1 MFDTIKKQEF
11 TDKIIE
17 YLSKRDS
24 PAKIS
29 QFTRLL
35 KIETES
41 SDYAEL
47 KELLQELI
55 DSDVLEKFPKKK
67 YHLLN
72 RISSYTFQ
80 GILYIDKI
88 KSYVIANDNS
98 ATIINIRNKF
108 LSNGLNGDLVEVEII
123 PDRKT
128 KLFGKVVDVIERNK
142 NKIRGKVEFDGREY
156 YFVPDSDN
164 YLFDFIIPEDKLNGA
179 KENDYCKARILEW
192 NDTKKNP
199 SIEIIDIIHNT
210 QNFSSKFNEIAEEY
224 ELNSNFPDEVVKESE
239 AINKPKSQKT
249 YPGRLDLRDELV
261 ITIDPDDAKDFDD
274 ALSLTKDADGNRVL
288 GVHIAD
294 VSHYVKENSELDI
307 EARNRG
313 NSTYLADR
321 VIPML
326 PERLSNDICSLK
338 PRTIRFA
345 YSVIMTFS
353 KKGHV
358 IDSIICETVIKSKR
372 RYAYEEVLEII
383 ETQQGDNVEL
393 ILELNELAKTLR
405 EKRFKYGGIN
415 FESSEVRFKF
425 DENKNPIEVKLKQA
439 TESTQLVEEFMLA
452 ANQVV
457 ALEFKKFTKEY
468 RTDGDIP
475 TIYRIHEEPEP
486 AKIRESIEF
495 ISSLGKKF
503 PTTKITSTLINDI
516 INTYHGKT
524 EANLVNQVLIRSL
537 PKAIYDPVNYG
548 HFGLGFEDYTHFT
561 SPIRRYCDLLIHR
574 FLKEYAKGRPDND
587 RLKYLKIFTSAISKH
602 ISQTERSSMEA
613 ERASTKLTHTII
625 MADKVGQE
633 FDATITGLIEFG
645 VFVMVDDYYAE
656 GLLKI
661 KEVNDDYYNYEE
673 KSFRFVGRSTK
684 KQLKVGTRIRVKLVR
699 VNIEKRFMDFTFV
712 NPDKEMKRRR

>member
-1 MFDTIKKQEF
+1 MFDTIKKQEH

-29 QFTRLL
+29 QLSRLL

-41 SDYAEL
+41 NEYAEL
-47 KELLQELI
+47 RELLQELI
-55 DSDVLEKFPKKK
+55 DTDILEKFPKKK
-67 YHLLN
+67 YHLVS
-72 RISSYTFQ
+72 RIKSYNFQ

-108 LSNGLNGDLVEVEII
+108 LANGLNGDLVEVEII

-128 KLFGKVVDVIERNK
+128 KLFGKVISVLERNK
-142 NKIRGKVEFDGREY
+142 NKIRGKVEYDGREY
-156 YFVPDSDN
+156 YFLPDSDN
-164 YLFDFIIPEDKLNGA
+164 YFFDFIIPEDKLNGA

-192 NDTKKNP
+192 SDPKKNP
-199 SIEIIDIIHNT
+199 SVEIIDIIHNT
-210 QNFSSKFNEIAEEY
+210 QNFSSKFNDIVEEY
-224 ELNSNFPDEVVKESE
+224 ELNPSFPVEVEKESE
-239 AINKPKSQKT
+239 LIDKPKSQKS
-249 YPGRLDLRDELV
+249 YPGRLDLREELV

-274 ALSLTKDADGNRVL
+274 ALSLTTDEEGNKVL

-294 VSHYVKENSELDI
+294 VSHYVKENTELDI

-321 VIPML
+321 VVPML

-345 YSVIMTFS
+345 YSVIMTIS

-358 IDSIICETVIKSKR
+358 IDYQITETVIKSKR
-372 RYAYEEVLEII
+372 RYSYEEVLEII
-383 ETQQGDNVEL
+383 NTKQGDNAEF
-393 ILELNELAKTLR
+393 ILELNELANVLR
-405 EKRFKYGGIN
+405 TKRFKHGGIN

-425 DENKNPIEVKLKQA
+425 DENKNPVEVKLKQA
-439 TESTQLVEEFMLA
+439 TEATKLVEEFMLA

-475 TIYRIHEEPEP
+475 TIYRIHDEPEP

-495 ISSLGKKF
+495 VSSLGKKF

-516 INTYHGKT
+516 ITFYHGKV

-574 FLKEYAKGRPDND
+574 FLKEYAKGRPENE

-613 ERASTKLTHTII
+613 ERASTKLTHTIV
-625 MADKVGQE
+625 MADKVGRE

-661 KEVNDDYYNYEE
+661 KAVDDDYYNYEE
-673 KSFRFVGRSTK
+673 KNFRFVGRSTK

-712 NPDKEMKRRR
+712 NPDKENQRRR

>member
-1 MFDTIKKQEF
+1 MFDTIKKQEH

-17 YLSKRDS
+17 YLSRRDS

-35 KIETES
+35 KIDTES
-41 SDYAEL
+41 NEYAEL

-55 DSDVLEKFPKKK
+55 DSDILEKFPKKK
-67 YHLLN
+67 YHLVS
-72 RISSYTFQ
+72 RIKSYNFQ

-156 YFVPDSDN
+156 YFLPDSDN

-192 NDTKKNP
+192 SDPNRNP
-199 SIEIIDIIHNT
+199 SVEIIDIIHNT
-210 QNFSSKFNEIAEEY
+210 QNFSSKFNDIVEEY
-224 ELNSNFPDEVVKESE
+224 ELNPSFPDEVEKESE
-239 AINKPKSQKT
+239 LIDKPKSQKS
-249 YPGRLDLRDELV
+249 YPGRLDLREELV

-274 ALSLTKDADGNRVL
+274 ALSLTKDEEGNRVL

-294 VSHYVKENSELDI
+294 VSHYVKENTELDI

-358 IDSIICETVIKSKR
+358 IDYQICETVIKSKR

-383 ETQQGDNVEL
+383 NTKQGENVEL
-393 ILELNELAKTLR
+393 ILELNELAHTLR

-486 AKIRESIEF
+486 AKIKESIEF

-503 PTTKITSTLINDI
+503 PTNKITSSLINDI
-516 INTYHGKT
+516 INHYHGKV

-613 ERASTKLTHTII
+613 ERASTKLTHTIV

-661 KEVNDDYYNYEE
+661 KAVDDDYYNYEE
-673 KSFRFVGRSTK
+673 KNFRFVGRSTK

-712 NPDKEMKRRR
+712 NPDKENQRRR

>member
-358 IDSIICETVIKSKR
+358 IDSTICETVIKSKR

-574 FLKEYAKGRPDND
+574 FLKEYTKGRPDND

>member
-239 AINKPKSQKT
+239 AINKPKSQKS

-274 ALSLTKDADGNRVL
+274 ALSLTKDVDGNRIL

-358 IDSIICETVIKSKR
+358 IDYQITETVIKSKR

>member
-1 MFDTIKKQEF
+1 MFDTIKKQEH

-17 YLSKRDS
+17 YLSRRDS

-35 KIETES
+35 KIDTES
-41 SDYAEL
+41 NEYAEL

-55 DSDVLEKFPKKK
+55 DSDILEKFPKKK
-67 YHLLN
+67 YHLVS
-72 RISSYTFQ
+72 RIKSYNFQ

-156 YFVPDSDN
+156 YFLPDSDN
-164 YLFDFIIPEDKLNGA
+164 YFFDFIIPEDKLNGA

-192 NDTKKNP
+192 SDPNRNP
-199 SIEIIDIIHNT
+199 SVEIIDIIHNT
-210 QNFSSKFNEIAEEY
+210 QNFSSKFNDIVEEY
-224 ELNSNFPDEVVKESE
+224 ELNPSFPDEVEKESE
-239 AINKPKSQKT
+239 LIDKPKSQKS
-249 YPGRLDLRDELV
+249 YPGRLDLREELV

-274 ALSLTKDADGNRVL
+274 ALSLTKDEEGNRVL

-294 VSHYVKENSELDI
+294 VSHYVKENTELDI

-358 IDSIICETVIKSKR
+358 IDYQICETVIKSKR

-383 ETQQGDNVEL
+383 NTKQGENVEL
-393 ILELNELAKTLR
+393 ILELNELAHTLR

-486 AKIRESIEF
+486 AKIKESIEF

-503 PTTKITSTLINDI
+503 PTNKITSSLINDI
-516 INTYHGKT
+516 INHYHGKV

-574 FLKEYAKGRPDND
+574 FLKEYAKGRPDNE

-613 ERASTKLTHTII
+613 ERASTKLTHTIV

-661 KEVNDDYYNYEE
+661 KAVDDDYYNYEE
-673 KSFRFVGRSTK
+673 KNFRFVGRSTK

-712 NPDKEMKRRR
+712 NPDKENQRRR

>member
-358 IDSIICETVIKSKR
+358 IDSTICETVIKSKR